1 MAALFHKHRAKI
13 AEIGVGLILFEAM
26 NYVYDFAFYPFA
38 LTYWGFADGAVI
50 AVVSSLIINV
60 IIFWLYEYM
69 RVDWLG
75 AHALR
80 QLEQEENKS
89 NIAKLMT
96 WLGKKKVHWW
106 EKLLSPLVFTTLL
119 LPIDPVIVAIHYQR
133 EHFNGLKL
141 RDWGILILATLVANA
156 WWLLKV
162 ELVLQALFY
171 LWRQVF

>member
-1 MAALFHKHRAKI
+1 MTTLFKRHHRRI
-13 AEIGVGLILFEAM
+13 QEIGFGIFLFEIFGAL
-26 NYVYDFAFYPFA
+26 YDFIFYPFA

-50 AVVSSLIINV
+50 AIVSSLIINV
-60 IIFWLYEYM
+60 FIFWLYEYM

-80 QLEQEENKS
+80 ELEREENKS

-96 WLGKKKVHWW
+96 WLGKEKTHWW
-106 EKLLSPLVFTTLL
+106 ERVLSPLVFTTLL

-133 EHFNGLKL
+133 EHFNGLKW
-141 RDWGILILATLVANA
+141 RDWGILVLATLVANA

-162 ELVLQALFY
+162 ELVIQAALY
-171 LWRQVF
+171 LWHLVF